1 MKKMFSILSFLC
13 MWFVAEACAEVRE
26 GSRLGRNDWNIVLT
40 GPDGLETR
48 LSDYKGKVIWL
59 DFWASWCGPCRYEF
73 PWLEKQN
80 KKFSKA
86 GFRVLAV
93 SVDEEVRDMNR
104 FLKQMSTSFP
114 VFHDP
119 NGEVA
124 EYFGI
129 KGMPSGVLIDR
140 TGRVVKKH
148 TGFRQQDAAS
158 LEELIATTLGL
169 PGTEE

>member
-1 MKKMFSILSFLC
+1 MKKLFGVLPFLC
-13 MWFVAEACAEVRE
+13 LWFVADAIAEVRQ
-26 GSRLGRNDWNIVLT
+26 GSTLGDKDWNILLT
-40 GPDGLETR
+40 GPDGLKTR
-48 LSDYKGKVIWL
+48 LSDYKGQVIWL
-59 DFWASWCGPCRYEF
+59 DFWASWCGPCRHEF

-80 KKFSKA
+80 EKFSKN

-93 SVDEEVRDMNR
+93 SVDEEVRDMSR
-104 FLKQMSTSFP
+104 FLEQMSTSFP

-119 NGEVA
+119 RGEVA

-158 LEELIATTLGL
+158 LEELIATVLGRS
-169 PGTEE
+169 GAE

>member
-1 MKKMFSILSFLC
+1 MKKLFAALSFLGLL
-13 MWFVAEACAEVRE
+13 FVADAIAEIKQ
-26 GSRLGRNDWNIVLT
+26 GSRLGQDDWNIILT
-40 GPDGLETR
+40 SPDGVKKR

-80 KKFSKA
+80 KKFSKN

-93 SVDEEVRDMNR
+93 SVDEEIHDMNR
-104 FLKQMSTSFP
+104 FLEQMSTSFP

-119 NGEVA
+119 KGEVA

-148 TGFRQQDAAS
+148 TGFRQQDAAP
-158 LEELIATTLGL
+158 LEELIATTLDR
-169 PGTEE
+169 PETE